1 MLMLSGRSITTA
13 LILAL
18 ISLSVYAQ
26 QQGPPYREL
35 PNFHQVNDHLYR
47 GGQPKKGGLKKLAD
61 LGIKTII
68 NLRGDSEDTLA
79 EEAEAKRLGFLYY
92 NIPMSSIGRP
102 TDEQISK
109 VIEIIDL
116 ARLARLAR
124 LAGLAG
130 NAPVFIHCRRGSDRT
145 GVIIAI
151 YRMMR
156 DCWTAERA
164 LQEAKRYGMGW
175 IQFRKRDYIKDFFE
189 ERFRWCHNVYPTPIQ
204 LSSN

>member
-1 MLMLSGRSITTA
+1 MYMLSGRLITPS
-13 LILAL
+13 LILTL
-18 ISLSVYAQ
+18 LSLSVVAKQ
-26 QQGPPYREL
+26 QEPPYREL
-35 PNFHQVNDHLYR
+35 PNFHQVKEHLYR
-47 GGQPKKGGLKKLAD
+47 GGQPKKGGLKKLAE

-79 EEAEAKRLGFLYY
+79 EESEAKRLGFLYY

-116 ARLARLAR
+116 SE
-124 LAGLAG
+124 

-164 LQEAKRYGMGW
+164 LDEAKRYGMGW
-175 IQFRKRDYIKDFFE
+175 VQFRKRDYIKNSFE
-189 ERFRWCHNVYPTPIQ
+189 ERLRRCYNNYSTPIQ
-204 LSSN
+204 PSSN